1 MVLNINNFYKEFDN
15 IYDKLEIVDD
25 NIYCELIKLYEK
37 YAFNY
42 KNNDNLVSDLKII
55 NVEITHDGL
64 LKNVEEL

>member
-15 IYDKLEIVDD
+15 IYDKLEIKDD

-37 YAFNY
+37 YAFHY

-64 LKNVEEL
+64 LKNV